1 MKSYGKTTI
10 SEFLGDNIVY
20 RNLEPV
26 DKRLPGLGDLR
37 AVVGMADGPFGSAQ
51 RRRIPRKSETDYAH
65 VIVHLLR
72 QAQAL
77 AAPDTELKRL
87 LFVGDTRLN
96 DGLAF
101 ANICEAGNWPGIA
114 FIGSENDQ
122 PAQVEIV
129 PTATGGT
136 LYLSNRWSGLADFDA
151 YLAEQGFMVNAETAV
166 LLDLDKTSLGAR
178 GRNDGAINKAR
189 VTAVFNTVADL
200 LGDNFNAAQFQ
211 ADYDRLNQ
219 TEFHPFTTD
228 NQDYLAYICLIFG
241 TGLTSMD
248 DVEREVKAGRLTD
261 FPQFISQIDAQAD
274 QLPAALLPIHQDIYA
289 NVQAG
294 DPTPFKAFRR
304 NEYLTTVG
312 SMGQQPDDAPI
323 ADLLA
328 NDILITQEVRA
339 LALAWK
345 ARGALLFALS
355 DKPDEA
361 SLPTPELAA
370 QGYQPIHRT
379 LTHAV
384 GS

>member
-1 MKSYGKTTI
+1 MKSYGKTTV

-26 DKRLPGLGDLR
+26 DERLPSLDDLR
-37 AVVGMADGPFGSAQ
+37 EKVGLADG
-51 RRRIPRKSETDYAH
+51 RMPRKSESDYAQ
-65 VIVHLLR
+65 VIVHMLR
-72 QAQAL
+72 QAREF
-77 AAPDTELKRL
+77 DTPGTEIKRL
-87 LFVGDTRLN
+87 IFVGDTRLN

-101 ANICEAGNWPGIA
+101 ANICQAGGWPGIA
-114 FIGSENDQ
+114 FIGAENSK
-122 PAQVEIV
+122 PAQVEIA
-129 PTATGGT
+129 PTDTGET
-136 LYLSNRWSGLADFDA
+136 LYLSNRWAEMADFDA
-151 YLAEQGFMVNAETAV
+151 YLAEHEFVVDEETAV
-166 LLDLDKTSLGAR
+166 VLDLDKTSLGAR
-178 GRNDGAINKAR
+178 GRNDGVINRAR
-189 VTAVFNTVADL
+189 VTAVFNTVAEL
-200 LGDNFNAAQFQ
+200 LGADFDAPQFQ
-211 ADYDRLNQ
+211 TDYDRLNQ
-219 TEFHPFTTD
+219 VQFHPFTTD

-248 DVEREVKAGRLTD
+248 NVERDVKNGSLTN
-261 FPQFISQIDAQAD
+261 FVQFISAIDAQAA

-304 NEYLTTVG
+304 NEFVATIG
-312 SMGQQPDDAPI
+312 SMGQQPDDAPV
-323 ADLLA
+323 ADLIA

-339 LALAWK
+339 LALEWQS
-345 ARGALLFALS
+345 RGALLFALS

-379 LTHAV
+379 PTHAV